1 MKWKTM
7 QDTLQ
12 LEIKASFH
20 REILAIQIEV
30 NQIQIQIRIIVEIID
45 CAHHKTK
52 DKGTTS

>member
-30 NQIQIQIRIIVEIID
+30 NQIQIRIIVEIID

-52 DKGTTS
+52 DEGTTS